1 MIIFPAIDI
10 KDNKCVRLTQGKF
23 DQINI
28 YNDNP
33 VEVAKLWESQGAEY
47 IHLVDLDGAK
57 NEAKINQATIE
68 SVINAVSIPVQIG
81 GGIRSLQRAAQ
92 LIEIGAQRII
102 LGTIAV
108 TEKELTK
115 TLAEKYP
122 GKVAVS
128 VDAVNG
134 KAAVK
139 GWAQISTVDVL
150 DICSFMEEIGIRT
163 LIYTDILMDGMLK
176 GPNFAEYERLSKK
189 TSLDIIAS
197 GGVTTLEDI
206 KRLSQM
212 DMYGA
217 IVGKSLYDKRINLKE
232 ALECLRNE

>member
-10 KDNKCVRLTQGKF
+10 MDNKCVRLTQGKF

-57 NEAKINQATIE
+57 NEAMTNQSTIE
-68 SVINAVSIPVQIG
+68 SVINSVNIPVQIG

-150 DICSFMEEIGIRT
+150 DICSFMEEIGIKT

-176 GPNFAEYERLSKK
+176 GPNFAEYERLSKN

-206 KRLSQM
+206 KRLSKM

-217 IVGKSLYDKRINLKE
+217 ILGKSLYDKRINLKE
-232 ALECLRNE
+232 AIECSRNE

>member
-10 KDNKCVRLTQGKF
+10 KDNRCVRLTQGKF

-28 YNDNP
+28 YNENP
-33 VEVAKLWESQGAEY
+33 VEVARLWESLGAEY

-57 NEAKINQATIE
+57 NEATTNQQTIE
-68 SVINAVSIPVQIG
+68 NIIRAVNIPVQIG
-81 GGIRSLQRAAQ
+81 GGIRSLERAAQ
-92 LIEIGAQRII
+92 LIGIGAKRII

-108 TEKELTK
+108 TEKELTR

-122 GKVAVS
+122 GQVAVS

-134 KAAVK
+134 KAAVN
-139 GWAQISTVDVL
+139 GWAEVSSVDVL
-150 DICSFMEEIGIRT
+150 DICSFMEEIGIKT

-176 GPNFAEYERLSKK
+176 GPNFGEYERLSGA

-206 KRLSQM
+206 KKLSSM
-212 DMYGA
+212 NIYGA
-217 IVGKSLYDKRINLKE
+217 IIGKSLYDERINLKE
-232 ALECLRNE
+232 AIACSQNE